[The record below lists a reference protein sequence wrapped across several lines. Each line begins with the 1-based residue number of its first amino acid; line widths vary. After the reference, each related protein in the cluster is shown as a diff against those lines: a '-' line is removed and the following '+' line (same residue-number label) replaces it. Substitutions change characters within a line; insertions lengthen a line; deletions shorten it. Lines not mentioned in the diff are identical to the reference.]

1 MRDLEN
7 RVCLK
12 FRKYKSGDKAWL
24 YIHKGTSCWA
34 NIGRSLAFGKTDVS
48 LGPSCLS
55 KTLIQHE
62 LIHALGFFHEQ
73 SRRDRDNYVKVLTWN
88 ISPANLY
95 NFDKT
100 KKYEAETFGVPY
112 DYNSIMHYT
121 KTTWT
126 RNGQDT
132 MQAKN
137 DQDLRLGGT
146 VLKKNGERWTEWSDW
161 SRCIRNNYG
170 CYRSKHRICLVEN
183 LALCPGADEYGVQSN
198 AQKCPSPSYCDVEPV
213 DGFWGSWSSWA
224 ACSKSCDKGTR
235 RRSRQCNSPRPANG
249 GRNCKGAATDT
260 EKCMR
265 RTCTA
270 NKYYTN
276 FDNGFGVWSN
286 VQGRNDPLNWQRG
299 RGKMSQYS
307 GPQSDHTDGNGWY
320 LYVST
325 ASYTSHKKR
334 AGLISEYLSGKKCI
348 SLAYCMRGKNMGRL
362 DFSLQTSS
370 GQWYNFPSTKKGHQG
385 TGWHD
390 IEFSLVNP
398 AYTKTSY
405 RFLIETTTGI
415 GPYSDIA
422 IDDILIENGAC
433 GKNVEA
439 SKPNPGIAPVA
450 APTKTRT
457 AFLGKNTENAIRTLV
472 RVTVL
477 KILTVQPVAQTGQ
490 VRGNVRRIQY
500 GCGRTAVNPAKSKEI
515 AVKVTRIARF
525 GQRMDGATRKAMLST
540 CGNPAVNPAKNGGK
554 NNDVVAGQNEV
565 IANKSKMDDRMLQIM
580 ILIMGK
586 CLLAPLLLIVL
597 LAEASLC
604 VEVDFGGRPARPV
617 EEEEVNPFDVISKQ
631 TKDDVLPATGRSVE
645 SRTVYQGD
653 IVLDEAE
660 NAALG
665 LGRSTT
671 QNIIVLTWPRKLWR
685 TRTVPYII
693 SGQSYDAVQKIEAAM
708 RDLEKRVCLKFR
720 KHQSGDKAWL
730 NIYRGNSCWA
740 NIGRSLAFG
749 KTDVS
754 LGPSCLSQTL
764 IQHELIHA
772 LGFFHEQSRRDRDN
786 YVNVLNW
793 NISPANLYNFDKTK
807 KYEAETFGVPYD
819 YSSIM
824 HYTKTTWT
832 KNGQDTMQ
840 AKNDPDLRLG
850 GTTKA
855 VKDGLSGPTG
865 QDVYE
870 TIMAVIEANT
880 EFAWLKTWLYV
891 QEQMTMVSSQMHRN
905 APRQATVTLLRIS
918 NLFLVEPVDGFWG
931 SWSSWSACSK
941 SCDKGTR
948 TRSRQCNSPTPANG
962 GKKCKGAAT
971 DTEKCMRRTCTANK
985 YYTNFDNGFGVWSN
999 VQGRNDPLNWQR
1011 GRGKTSQYSG
1021 PQSDH
1026 TDGNGWYLYVST
1038 ASYTSHKKRAGLIS
1052 EYLSGKKCISL
1063 AYCMRGKNM
1072 GRLDFSLQTS
1082 SGQWFNFPF
1091 TKKGHQGNGWHHAE
1105 FSLVNQAYT
1114 KTSYR
1119 FLIEATTGIGPYS
1132 DIAIDDILI
1141 ENGACGAGQENVNAV
1156 KPKPGVAAVVSEGKY
1171 VNIYDHSQPP
1181 RLKTTIHD
1189 FIRAYTNINT
1199 KQRPNI
1205 ERHQA
1210 VYLVVT
1216 TNKTRDR

>member
-1 MRDLEN
+1 
-7 RVCLK
+7 
-12 FRKYKSGDKAWL
+12 
-24 YIHKGTSCWA
+24 
-34 NIGRSLAFGKTDVS
+34 
-48 LGPSCLS
+48 
-55 KTLIQHE
+55 
-62 LIHALGFFHEQ
+62 
-73 SRRDRDNYVKVLTWN
+73 
-88 ISPANLY
+88 
-95 NFDKT
+95 
-100 KKYEAETFGVPY
+100 
-112 DYNSIMHYT
+112 
-121 KTTWT
+121 
-126 RNGQDT
+126 
-132 MQAKN
+132 
-137 DQDLRLGGT
+137 
-146 VLKKNGERWTEWSDW
+146 
-161 SRCIRNNYG
+161 
-170 CYRSKHRICLVEN
+170 
-183 LALCPGADEYGVQSN
+183 
-198 AQKCPSPSYCDVEPV
+198 
-213 DGFWGSWSSWA
+213 
-224 ACSKSCDKGTR
+224 
-235 RRSRQCNSPRPANG
+235 
-249 GRNCKGAATDT
+249 
-260 EKCMR
+260 
-265 RTCTA
+265 
-270 NKYYTN
+270 
-276 FDNGFGVWSN
+276 
-286 VQGRNDPLNWQRG
+286 
-299 RGKMSQYS
+299 
-307 GPQSDHTDGNGWY
+307 
-320 LYVST
+320 
-325 ASYTSHKKR
+325 
-334 AGLISEYLSGKKCI
+334 
-348 SLAYCMRGKNMGRL
+348 
-362 DFSLQTSS
+362 
-370 GQWYNFPSTKKGHQG
+370 
-385 TGWHD
+385 
-390 IEFSLVNP
+390 
-398 AYTKTSY
+398 
-405 RFLIETTTGI
+405 
-415 GPYSDIA
+415 
-422 IDDILIENGAC
+422 
-433 GKNVEA
+433 
-439 SKPNPGIAPVA
+439 
-450 APTKTRT
+450 
-457 AFLGKNTENAIRTLV
+457 
-472 RVTVL
+472 
-477 KILTVQPVAQTGQ
+477 
-490 VRGNVRRIQY
+490 
-500 GCGRTAVNPAKSKEI
+500 
-515 AVKVTRIARF
+515 
-525 GQRMDGATRKAMLST
+525 
-540 CGNPAVNPAKNGGK
+540 
-554 NNDVVAGQNEV
+554 
-565 IANKSKMDDRMLQIM
+565 
-580 ILIMGK
+580 MGK

-850 GTTKA
+850 GT
-855 VKDGLSGPTG
+855 VLSKY
-865 QDVYE
+865 DVMKLNLMYHCHDKSGE
-870 TIMAVIEANT
+870 RWT
-880 EFAWLKTWLYV
+880 EWSDWSRCIRNNYGCYRSKHRICLVENLALCPGADDYGV
-891 QEQMTMVSSQMHRN
+891 QSN
-905 APRQATVTLLRIS
+905 AQKCPS
-918 NLFLVEPVDGFWG
+918 PSYCDVEPVDGFWG

-1156 KPKPGVAAVVSEGKY
+1156 KPKPGVAAVVSEGCKNKDKNCISWAKSGQCHLNQGYMLESCCLACRSMGECKDSYSATGCPEWASKGECVKNDKWMWKNCCTSCKKQGKCSDSNKNCKTWANDGWCNNDSY
-1171 VNIYDHSQPP
+1171 VAFMWTNCCSSCSDSWRKSKNCSDSNAKCSEWARDGECKKNPDWM
-1181 RLKTTIHD
+1181 LK
-1189 FIRAYTNINT
+1189 NCC
-1199 KQRPNI
+1199 KSC
-1205 ERHQA
+1205 
-1210 VYLVVT
+1210 
-1216 TNKTRDR
+1216 KS